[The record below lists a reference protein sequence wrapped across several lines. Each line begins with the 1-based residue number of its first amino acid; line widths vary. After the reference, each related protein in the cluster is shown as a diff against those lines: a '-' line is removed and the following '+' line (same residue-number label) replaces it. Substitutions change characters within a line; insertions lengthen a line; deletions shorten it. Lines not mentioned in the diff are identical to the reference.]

1 MKNILD
7 DFLNSFK
14 SNKDGFSLRKITSFM
29 LVILVIIVHAKW
41 LMLGNLTQL
50 EMVLT
55 IDYTF
60 IAALF
65 GMTTW
70 SGIKNSTNE
79 KIKEE

>member
-1 MKNILD
+1 MKKIID

-14 SNKDGFSLRKITSFM
+14 SNKEGFSLRKLTSFI

-65 GMTTW
+65 GMTIW
-70 SGIKNSTNE
+70 SGIKNSNE
-79 KIKEE
+79 GKPK

>member
-70 SGIKNSTNE
+70 SGIKNSNNE
-79 KIKEE
+79 KSKEE